1 MGKRIGADRAE
12 RIITERSGIGRARC
26 LECRQE
32 RKSIDLAMQSSWMT
46 LNGAI
51 LVEKRARLSRIQ
63 GGWVRRRSNTVKI
76 KREVRIQL
84 EGKSEVMKSLI
95 FVGERFYTVCRWI
108 DPVRGRVRMG

>member
-1 MGKRIGADRAE
+1 MGKRIRAGRAE

-51 LVEKRARLSRIQ
+51 LVEKRVRLPRIQ
-63 GGWVRRRSNTVKI
+63 GGWVEGKSNTVKAR
-76 KREVRIQL
+76 RESRIQL
-84 EGKSEVMKSLI
+84 ECRSEVMKSLLFI
-95 FVGERFYTVCRWI
+95 GKRFYTVCKWI
-108 DPVRGRVRMG
+108 DPVRGRE